1 MRVEVV
7 VRGFLAS
14 FALVLVLAATVEE
27 LEDTV
32 LPLKDLLMALGGRRL
47 SRRRLLVVWLNRG
60 PRVGMQPMI
69 IMMLCSKEEA

>member
-7 VRGFLAS
+7 VRGFLVAS
-14 FALVLVLAATVEE
+14 ALALAATVEE
-27 LEDTV
+27 VEDMV
-32 LPLKDLLMALGGRRL
+32 LPLKDLLTALGERRL
-47 SRRRLLVVWLNRG
+47 SRRRLLVVWLKRG